1 MEKIC
6 SGNFENVLDLI
17 GKASSYNIWV
27 QTSENDGFYD
37 YVTREHFEN
46 KMVDKI
52 NDNNCHIE
60 DFYLNDD
67 GELYYEEGG
76 EFFCTPYY
84 ENGGK

>member
-37 YVTREHFEN
+37 YVTREHF
-46 KMVDKI
+46 
-52 NDNNCHIE
+52 
-60 DFYLNDD
+60 
-67 GELYYEEGG
+67 
-76 EFFCTPYY
+76 
-84 ENGGK
+84 